1 MTPTFDERAD
11 WFDRHYTTTRGRVR
25 AALVLER
32 LADTLPPPPA
42 TVLDVGGGSGA
53 IAVPLATD
61 GYGLTLLDPSTAMLD
76 LAGRHAID
84 AGVELRLVQGGVEMV
99 AELAPGPFDAICCHA
114 VLLYLDDPG
123 AHLAT
128 LRRVVAAGATLSL
141 LEKNRLA
148 LAMRPGLRG
157 DYAEAIRV
165 LDDPVATGNLGI
177 ENRSR
182 SVDEWTELLEQTGW
196 RLDSWVGDSALLRPR
211 ARRPRPRR
219 VRAAP
224 HTRAGGR
231 TPRALPVGGAPRA
244 PQRDGRLSG
253 PGAVGPPR
261 RPHPG
266 HAQDNGSG
274 VALAAPFSR
283 VSPSLASIAARIE
296 YWLYWPASTR
306 ADTCGPT
313 TTV

>member
-1 MTPTFDERAD
+1 MTPTFDERAE
-11 WFDRHYTTTRGRVR
+11 WFDRHYSTTRGRVR

-32 LADTLPPPPA
+32 LADILPPPPG

-61 GYGLTLLDPSTAMLD
+61 GYGVTVLDPSTAMLD
-76 LAGRHAID
+76 LAGRHAAD
-84 AGVELRLVQGGVEMV
+84 AGVELRLVPGGVEML

-123 AHLAT
+123 AHLAA
-128 LRRVVAAGATLSL
+128 LRGVVAAGATLSL

-196 RLDSWVGDSALLRPR
+196 RLDSWVGIRLFSDLAPDDLDPVAYWQLLTLERE
-211 ARRPRPRR
+211 AGRREPYR
-219 VRAAP
+219 
-224 HTRAGGR
+224 
-231 TPRALPVGGAPRA
+231 
-244 PQRDGRLSG
+244 S
-253 PGAVGPPR
+253 
-261 RPHPG
+261 
-266 HAQDNGSG
+266 
-274 VALAAPFSR
+274 
-283 VSPSLASIAARIE
+283 AAR
-296 YWLYWPASTR
+296 LVHLSAT
-306 ADTCGPT
+306 A
-313 TTV
+313 V